1 MFQPVCDM
9 SWLEKRAKKQKR
21 SNKKICFGKW
31 KTTSPGGNGRIKLW
45 VSGTVFR
52 VASALLINV
61 PHSKLARVANCES
74 EEELLALGAFW
85 NPVKQQVHFSIVS
98 RNFSHILDLH
108 GGDVK
113 QIHMPASF
121 CPVQFVEELVFW
133 GFSGS
138 QLKPCCFKRWLDCLE
153 ELDWD
158 QESKEDDV
166 QKQKKEKTF
175 CQSPWLWDLF
185 EKPHSSL
192 GARSITRSSICLLHR
207 PLHLASHPRQPSLLP
222 KPREQDCRRVRTCY
236 MSYFTIEFLAR
247 LFASPDKV
255 EFGKNLMNWIDLL
268 AILPYMCYIWG
279 N

>member
-21 SNKKICFGKW
+21 PNKKICFGKW

-45 VSGTVFR
+45 VMSGTVFR
-52 VASALLINV
+52 VASALLIKV

-85 NPVKQQVHFSIVS
+85 NPGKQQVHFSIVS

-113 QIHMPASF
+113 QIHMPASC

-138 QLKPCCFKRWLDCLE
+138 QLKPCCLKRWLDCQE

-158 QESKEDDV
+158 QESRKDDV
-166 QKQKKEKTF
+166 DKQKKEKTF

-192 GARSITRSSICLLHR
+192 GARVLGLLSASCIALSTLLLTLDNLPYFQNHENKIAGEFAPSSSSRFATCPTSPSSSSLACSPLQTRWNS
-207 PLHLASHPRQPSLLP
+207 
-222 KPREQDCRRVRTCY
+222 VRT
-236 MSYFTIEFLAR
+236 
-247 LFASPDKV
+247 
-255 EFGKNLMNWIDLL
+255 
-268 AILPYMCYIWG
+268 
-279 N
+279 